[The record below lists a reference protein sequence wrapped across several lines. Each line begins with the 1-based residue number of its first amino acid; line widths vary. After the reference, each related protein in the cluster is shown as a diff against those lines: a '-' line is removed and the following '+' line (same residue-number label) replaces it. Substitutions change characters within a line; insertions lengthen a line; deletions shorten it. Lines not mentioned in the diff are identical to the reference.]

1 MPDRP
6 TQPPTPPCTT
16 PCRVLLRAV
25 HGALQVPLPANEPD
39 EHPYLLVR
47 SKRASLA
54 EVAIEM
60 ILRDP
65 DASERDFLLAADVL
79 AGQLLDYPPDGYQHS
94 GLQP

>member
-6 TQPPTPPCTT
+6 IPPTPPGST

-25 HGALQVPLPANEPD
+25 HGALRLPLPADEPD

-54 EVAIEM
+54 EVTIDM

-65 DASERDFLLAADVL
+65 EASDRDFLVAADAL
-79 AGQLLDYPPDGYQHS
+79 SRQLLDYPPDGYEHS
-94 GLQP
+94 GLSS